1 MGWGCQ
7 ASKAAARPEGGG
19 GRGGECSEVL
29 LCWKLGAGRGLVWHL
44 PGSLSSALGIS
55 WEFSSGLEG
64 SGTAASAVFSD
75 H

>member
-1 MGWGCQ
+1 MPRVGWGCQ
-7 ASKAAARPEGGG
+7 ASKAAARPQ
-19 GRGGECSEVL
+19 GGEFSEVL
-29 LCWKLGAGRGLVWHL
+29 LCWKLGAGRELVWHL
-44 PGSLSSALGIS
+44 PWSLSSVLGIS